1 MKTKA
6 TWFIGNIEEV
16 VAATFVGLM
25 AVLCCT
31 NVILRIFSM
40 SQIIL
45 SELTQVC
52 MTWATFIGMAAAYKR
67 NQHFGMDFVT
77 NHLPKKWRM
86 VLRALIIVL
95 LLALFIFLSIV
106 AWDFTL
112 KATKH
117 TPVAEIPYTDI
128 NMAAALG
135 FTSMSVHSVIY
146 LVQFLFFKD
155 AFAKRYASADEMAD
169 APPGEEQKLEI

>member
-6 TWFIGNIEEV
+6 TWFIQNLEEI
-16 VAATFVGLM
+16 VASVAVALM
-25 AVLCCT
+25 AIFCCT

-86 VLRALIIVL
+86 VLRAAIVL
-95 LLALFIFLSIV
+95 LLLVLCAFLTVV

-112 KATKH
+112 KATKM
-117 TPVAEIPYTDI
+117 TPVAEIPYRYI

-146 LVQFLFFKD
+146 LVQFLFCKEKFVQ
-155 AFAKRYASADEMAD
+155 RYANSDEMAD
-169 APPGEEQKLEI
+169 MPTDTPEKV